1 MFSAASSERT
11 VGTCPGCGYPV
22 LGPQPCAI
30 CAPLLVSEA
39 PNLTPTTPGPV
50 VAA

>member
-1 MFSAASSERT
+1 MAGAAAVSGRT

-22 LGPQPCAI
+22 MGPHPCAA
-30 CAPLLVSEA
+30 CAPLLAAAEGIA
-39 PNLTPTTPGPV
+39 AQGGPV